1 MTHQEKN
8 CSKLETIGSPQ
19 SAQISSNKT
28 MVKQKSQLPFL
39 LQKNTYKS
47 YIQEICCNAAM
58 ISEPSQ
64 NSLWIINKKTRKAV
78 VISLCLKCRK
88 LGKKKYNDEGREVP
102 AE

>member
-1 MTHQEKN
+1 MIHQEKN
-8 CSKLETIGSPQ
+8 CSKLETNGSPQ

-39 LQKNTYKS
+39 LQKITYKS

-58 ISEPSQ
+58 VSEPSQ
-64 NSLWIINKKTRKAV
+64 NSLWIINKQTRKAV

-88 LGKKKYNDEGREVP
+88 LGTKKYNDEGMEVP